1 MSTLVKTGADAGITS
16 DPQVINPANNLP
28 DVPGVDD
35 NTTTKSGVKNVGTQ
49 AQTENAELA
58 EPNKAKTIQ
67 ALRKHFDSFTPA
79 GVEFDETA
87 TRAALK
93 AAGLN
98 ESVIKVTIKQAKK
111 DAANTITVDEFIT
124 HINSDA
130 ALKNDILNYCGNACL
145 DRDNLMTGD
154 AVNIYHSSDDSDG
167 AGYIEQTLSDE
178 ISYFV
183 EPASV
188 TVSNLIKSVASYS
201 MKRNAIGKMINFKGD
216 AKLSL
221 SSLGTM
227 AKAIA
232 LTGFYTESEIIK
244 VITDNISGLCTF
256 NSVERL

>member
-1 MSTLVKTGADAGITS
+1 MSTLAKTGADAGITS

-28 DVPGVDD
+28 EVDIID
-35 NTTTKSGVKNVGTQ
+35 ASQTKSDAKGAGTAAQ
-49 AQTENAELA
+49 ADNAAAA
-58 EPNKAKTIQ
+58 EMNKAKTIQ
-67 ALRKHFDSFTPA
+67 ALRKHFDDFTPA
-79 GVEFDETA
+79 GVAFDESA
-87 TRAALK
+87 TRKALK

-98 ESVIKVTIKQAKK
+98 DSVIKVTIKQAKK
-111 DAANTITVDEFIT
+111 DAANTITVDEFIN

-145 DRDNLMTGD
+145 DHDNLITGD
-154 AVNIYHSSDDSDG
+154 SVNIYHSSDDENTG
-167 AGYIEQTLSDE
+167 FVEQTLSDE

-183 EPASV
+183 ESASV

-221 SSLGTM
+221 VSLGTM
-227 AKAIA
+227 ARAIA
-232 LTGFYTESEIIK
+232 LTGLYTETEIIQA
-244 VITDNISGLCTF
+244 VTAQISGLCTF

>member
-1 MSTLVKTGADAGITS
+1 MSTLTNTGLNAGIAS

-28 DVPGVDD
+28 DVDIID
-35 NTTTKSGVKNVGTQ
+35 ASTTKSDAKGPGTQ
-49 AQTENAELA
+49 AQTETAAAA
-58 EPNKAKTIQ
+58 EPNKAKTLQ
-67 ALRKHFDSFTPA
+67 ALRKHFEDFKPA
-79 GVEFDETA
+79 GVPFDEKA

-98 ESVIKVTIKQAKK
+98 ETVIKVTVKQAAK
-111 DAANTITVDEFIT
+111 DAANTITVDEFIN

-145 DRDNLMTGD
+145 DRDNLITGD
-154 AVNIYHSSDDSDG
+154 SVNIYHSSDDDN
-167 AGYIEQTLSDE
+167 AGYIEQKINGE
-178 ISYFV
+178 ISYYI

-188 TVSNLIKSVASYS
+188 TVSNLIKSVGSYS

-216 AKLSL
+216 AKLSI

-232 LTGFYTESEIIK
+232 LTGFYTESEIIS
-244 VITDNISGLCTF
+244 VVSDAIRGLCTF

>member
-1 MSTLVKTGADAGITS
+1 MNTLTNTGLNAGIAS

-28 DVPGVDD
+28 VVDVDD
-35 NTTTKSGVKNVGTQ
+35 NTTTKSDAKGPGTQ
-49 AQTENAELA
+49 AQAENAENA
-58 EPNKAKTIQ
+58 EMNKAKTLQ
-67 ALRKHFDSFTPA
+67 ALRKHFENFKPA
-79 GVEFDETA
+79 GVPFDEKA
-87 TRAALK
+87 TRAALR

-98 ESVIKVTIKQAKK
+98 ETVIKVTVKQAAK
-111 DAANTITVDEFIT
+111 DAANTITVDEFIN

-145 DRDNLMTGD
+145 DRDNLITGD
-154 AVNIYHSSDDSDG
+154 SVNIYHSSDDSDG

-178 ISYFV
+178 ISYFI

-216 AKLSL
+216 AKFNL

-232 LTGFYTESEIIK
+232 LTGFYTESEIIQ
-244 VITDNISGLCTF
+244 VVSDNIRGLCTF
-256 NSVERL
+256 NNVERL